1 MCDFAI
7 LNFSTW
13 VRSCECKSVT
23 WAGGLVPVRGVD
35 PGFAS
40 RPAALERSDVV
51 VGSVQRKVNGAAVY
65 LLPKKGDLR

>member
-13 VRSCECKSVT
+13 VGSCECKSVR

-40 RPAALERSDVV
+40 RPAALAKSDVV
-51 VGSVQRKVNGAAVY
+51 VGSVPRKVNGAAVY
-65 LLPKKGDLR
+65 LLPKKVT

>member
-1 MCDFAI
+1 M
-7 LNFSTW
+7 
-13 VRSCECKSVT
+13 T

-40 RPAALERSDVV
+40 RPAALEKSDVV

-65 LLPKKGDLR
+65 LLPKKGELR